1 MTVQS
6 ICVRRSVHNIFM
18 VDKEGSRFCQNVYQ
32 TTVQLQRRPK

>member
-1 MTVQS
+1 
-6 ICVRRSVHNIFM
+6 M